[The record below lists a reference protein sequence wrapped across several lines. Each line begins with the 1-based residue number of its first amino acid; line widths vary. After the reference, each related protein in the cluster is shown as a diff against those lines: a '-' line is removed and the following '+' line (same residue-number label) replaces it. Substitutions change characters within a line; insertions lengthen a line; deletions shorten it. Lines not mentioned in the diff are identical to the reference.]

1 MPKKEQFSRGTNYF
15 EGSVSK
21 ILQSQVDSLQ
31 VVKACDGVDI

>member
-1 MPKKEQFSRGTNYF
+1 MQKNEHFWQGTNYF

-21 ILQSQVDSLQ
+21 NLQSQVDCLQ